1 MNQKIDRTKR
11 MEKQPQWVQDYVSQ
25 LERDLEIAQ
34 RENEQLKQG
43 QFGEP
48 GSNTYVAHYGEPA
61 VMLPESSTV
70 HFRLSDSDWP
80 DEVIR
85 VRVTKK
91 GVLNINGSQQLV
103 ILPSASNDIQVGKI

>member
-1 MNQKIDRTKR
+1 MRQTKQYSMKSLPVWAQQR
-11 MEKQPQWVQDYVSQ
+11 LEQA
-25 LERDLEIAQ
+25 ERDLELAQ
-34 RENEQLKQG
+34 RENAQLKRG

-48 GSNTYVAHYGEPA
+48 GSNTYLSDFGEDA
-61 VMLPESSTV
+61 VMLPEGATV

-85 VRVTKK
+85 VRVTRK

>member
-1 MNQKIDRTKR
+1 MKEFRTDRLPKWA
-11 MEKQPQWVQDYVSQ
+11 QGYISQ
-25 LERDLEIAQ
+25 LERDLDIAQ
-34 RENEQLKQG
+34 RENEQLKRS

-48 GSNTYVAHYGEPA
+48 GSNTYVAHYGEEA
-61 VMLPESSTV
+61 VMLPESATV

-80 DEVIR
+80 DEVVR

>member
-1 MNQKIDRTKR
+1 MKDFRTDRLPKWAQSKL
-11 MEKQPQWVQDYVSQ
+11 EQ
-25 LERDLEIAQ
+25 LERDLEIALG
-34 RENEQLKQG
+34 ENALLKKS

-48 GSNTYVAHYGEPA
+48 GSNTYISHYGEEP
-61 VMLPESSTV
+61 VMLPEGGTV

-85 VRVTKK
+85 VRVTRK